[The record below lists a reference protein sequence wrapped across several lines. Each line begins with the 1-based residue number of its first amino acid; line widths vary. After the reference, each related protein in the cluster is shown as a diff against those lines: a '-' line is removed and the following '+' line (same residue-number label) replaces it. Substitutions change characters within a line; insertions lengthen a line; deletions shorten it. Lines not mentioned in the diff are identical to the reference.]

1 LSIELPIY
9 RKDGSELDQKLVID
23 NPAFTIEPSDHAIY
37 LAVKT
42 EMANARQG
50 THATKTRAE
59 VRGGGKKPWRQK
71 GTGRARAG
79 SRRSPIWVGGG
90 RVFGPKPHDYDLKI
104 NRKLK
109 KLARQSA
116 LTYRFQE
123 GAVKVVEDFNLTA
136 PKAKEIRNLLK
147 NLGLEGKRI
156 SILTGELS
164 DELILA
170 CRNFY
175 NILLVEAAKAST
187 YDILDCEVL
196 LIDRAGLEKLNNA
209 LLNAN

>member
-1 LSIELPIY
+1 MSIELPIY
-9 RKDGSELDQKLVID
+9 RKDGSALDQKLVIE
-23 NPAFTIEPSDHAIY
+23 NPAFAVTPNDHALY

-50 THATKTRAE
+50 THSTKTRAE

-90 RVFGPKPHDYDLKI
+90 RVFGPKPHAYDLKI
-104 NRKLK
+104 NKKLK

-116 LTYRFQE
+116 LAYRYQE
-123 GAVKVVEDFNLTA
+123 GALKVVEDFNLTA
-136 PKAKEIRNLLK
+136 PKAKEMRNLLK
-147 NLGLEGKRI
+147 SLGIEDKRVC
-156 SILTGELS
+156 LLVGELT
-164 DELILA
+164 DNLILA
-170 CRNFY
+170 SRNFY
-175 NILLVEAAKAST
+175 NLLVVEADKAST

-196 LIDRAGLEKLNNA
+196 LIDQAGLEKINHALNS
-209 LLNAN
+209 AN

>member
-156 SILTGELS
+156 SILTSELS

>member
-1 LSIELPIY
+1 MSIELPIY

-23 NPAFTIEPSDHAIY
+23 NPAFTVEPSDHAIY

-50 THATKTRAE
+50 TSSTKTRAE

-90 RVFGPKPHDYDLKI
+90 RVFGPKPHDFDLKI

-116 LTYRFQE
+116 LAYRFQE
-123 GAVKVVEDFNLTA
+123 GAVKVVEDFSLTA

-147 NLGLEGKRI
+147 SLGLEGKRV
-156 SILTGELS
+156 SILASELT
-164 DELILA
+164 DNLILA

>member
-1 LSIELPIY
+1 MSIELPIY
-9 RKDGSELDQKLVID
+9 RKDGSPLDQKLVID
-23 NPAFTIEPSDHAIY
+23 NPAFAVTPNDHALY

-90 RVFGPKPHDYDLKI
+90 RVFGPKPHAYDLKI
-104 NRKLK
+104 NKKLK

-116 LTYRFQE
+116 LAYRYQE
-123 GAVKVVEDFNLTA
+123 GALKVVEDFDLAA
-136 PKAKEIRNLLK
+136 PKAKEMRNLLK
-147 NLGLEGKRI
+147 SLGIEDKRVCLLAGQ
-156 SILTGELS
+156 LT
-164 DELILA
+164 DNLILA
-170 CRNFY
+170 SRNFY
-175 NILLVEAAKAST
+175 NLLVVEADKAST

-196 LIDRAGLEKLNNA
+196 LIDQAGLEKINHA
-209 LLNAN
+209 LSSAN

>member
-1 LSIELPIY
+1 MSIELPIY

-156 SILTGELS
+156 SILTSELS